1 MDYSSSI
8 KMPPHGGINKS
19 NSSLA
24 KKADVTALANK
35 VDAATLQNAVENI
48 WYPKSLPSGF
58 NSTDRYSMAT
68 LKDGWY
74 WHAGNDGALNFPS
87 DWGFM
92 VKFGYEINTG
102 DFSALFFTQGSGPIY
117 RCSGNAGAI
126 SGWIQV

>member
-1 MDYSSSI
+1 
-8 KMPPHGGINKS
+8 MPHECGINKS
-19 NSSLA
+19 NSS
-24 KKADVTALANK
+24 LANK

-48 WYPKSLPSGF
+48 WSPKSLPSGF

-92 VKFGYEINTG
+92 VKFGFEINAG